1 MFGLG
6 SFELILILVV
16 VLVFFG
22 AGKIPVLMQDMGR
35 GLRNFK
41 TALNSEVDGEYNNVT
56 PDKEESPSKTI

>member
-41 TALNSEVDGEYNNVT
+41 TALNSEVDGEYKNVT
-56 PDKEESPSKTI
+56 PEDKEPQAQP

>member
-41 TALNSEVDGEYNNVT
+41 TALNSEVDGEYKNVT
-56 PDKEESPSKTI
+56 PEDQKT